1 MQLSPTPHPMSSDE
15 SDSIS
20 RRSFVTTT
28 LAAGALLGIG
38 EPAGL
43 SRRSRAGRPSAD
55 ASPPAGAVEE
65 KSIGELQQAMT
76 SGAMSS
82 RDIVDAYRARIGSM
96 DHDLRAVLELNPDA
110 PAIADALDAERKKSG
125 PRGPL
130 HGIPILI
137 KDNVATADKMQTT
150 AGSLA
155 LVDSRP
161 PRDAFVAERLRAAG
175 AVILGKTKLSEWAN
189 FRSTHA
195 SSGWSGRGGQCRNP
209 YALDRTPSGSSSG
222 SAAAVASSFCAAAIG
237 TETNGSIV
245 SPSATCSLVGIKP
258 TVGLVSRSAIIP
270 ISRSQDTA
278 GPIAR
283 SVTDAA
289 ILLSA
294 IAGSDPRD
302 SATTVAGAKRTA
314 NYAAGL
320 DAGALRGVRIG
331 VPREQY
337 FGYSTSADGVAQ
349 HALDLMREKGA
360 VIVDPVEIG
369 KMGAVGDAEFEVLL
383 YEFKAGLNEYL
394 AELPVGAKVRTLA
407 DLIAFNSAH
416 KSEEMP
422 YFGQEILE
430 QAQKRGA
437 LTDAKYT
444 SALAKARLNTRAKGI
459 DAIMDAH
466 KLDALVAPTNGPAWL
481 IDLVNGDADGG
492 GSSSPAAEAGYP
504 SITVPAGY
512 AFGLPVGI
520 SFFGRAWS
528 EAKLIRIAYAFE
540 QAANARRAPTY
551 AHTAAL

>member
-1 MQLSPTPHPMSSDE
+1 MSNEE
-15 SDSIS
+15 SQSMS
-20 RRSFVTTT
+20 RRTFVAAS
-28 LAAGALLGIG
+28 LAAGALIG
-38 EPAGL
+38 SGGVPALELPGQAGVTQ
-43 SRRSRAGRPSAD
+43 RRERA
-55 ASPPAGAVEE
+55 AGGPVEE
-65 KSIGELQQAMT
+65 KTVGQLQDEMR
-76 SGAMSS
+76 SGATTS
-82 RDIVDAYRARIGSM
+82 RQLVEGYRARIAEM

-110 PAIADALDAERKKSG
+110 LAIADAMDAERKKSG

-130 HGIPILI
+130 HGIPILL
-137 KDNVATADKMQTT
+137 KDNVATADKMETT

-155 LVDSRP
+155 LVGARP
-161 PRDAFVAERLRAAG
+161 PRDAFIATQLRAAG
-175 AVILGKTKLSEWAN
+175 AVILGKTNLSEWAN

-209 YALDRTPSGSSSG
+209 YAMDRTPSGSSSG
-222 SAAAVASSFCAAAIG
+222 SAAAVAASFCAVAIG

-258 TVGLVSRSAIIP
+258 TVGLVSRSMIIP

-283 SVTDAA
+283 TVTDAA
-289 ILLSA
+289 ILLGA
-294 IAGSDPRD
+294 IAGADPRD
-302 SATTVAGAKRTA
+302 SATTVAGARRVP

-320 DAGALRGVRIG
+320 DAGALRGMRIG

-337 FGYSTSADGVAQ
+337 FGYSPAADSIAQ
-349 HALDLMREKGA
+349 HALDLMRAQGA

-394 AELPVGAKVRTLA
+394 AGLGVGAKVRTLA
-407 DLIAFNSAH
+407 DLIAFNTAH
-416 KSEEMP
+416 KSTEMP

-430 QAQKRGA
+430 QAQKRGP
-437 LTDAKYT
+437 LTDAKYRK
-444 SALAKARLNTRAKGI
+444 ALAKSRLNTRAKGI
-459 DAIMDAH
+459 DAVMRAH
-466 KLDALVAPTNGPAWL
+466 KLDALVAPTNGPAWF
-481 IDLVNGDADGG
+481 IDLVNGDADSG

-540 QAANARRAPTY
+540 QTANARRAPTY
-551 AHTAAL
+551 ARSAAL

>member
-1 MQLSPTPHPMSSDE
+1 MSNDVSR
-15 SDSIS
+15 SIT
-20 RRSFVTTT
+20 RRGFVAASF
-28 LAAGALLGIG
+28 AAGAVLGSG
-38 EPAGL
+38 GLPALELPGQAETG
-43 SRRSRAGRPSAD
+43 RRRPRASGGP
-55 ASPPAGAVEE
+55 VEE
-65 KSIGELQQAMT
+65 KTIGELQDAMRSGAMT
-76 SGAMSS
+76 SRQLVES
-82 RDIVDAYRARIGSM
+82 YRARIGEM
-96 DHDLRAVLELNPDA
+96 DRELRAVLELNPDA
-110 PAIADALDAERKKSG
+110 LAIADALDAERRRSG

-130 HGIPILI
+130 HGVPILL
-137 KDNVATADKMQTT
+137 KDNIATADGMETT

-155 LVDSRP
+155 LVGARP
-161 PRDAFVAERLRAAG
+161 PRDAFVAARLRAAG
-175 AVILGKTKLSEWAN
+175 AVILGKTNLSEWAN

-195 SSGWSGRGGQCRNP
+195 SSGWSGRGGQTRNP

-222 SAAAVASSFCAAAIG
+222 SAVAAAASFCAAAIG

-245 SPSATCSLVGIKP
+245 SPAATCSLVGIKP

-270 ISRSQDTA
+270 ISRTQDTA

-283 SVTDAA
+283 TVTDAA
-289 ILLSA
+289 ILLGA
-294 IAGSDPRD
+294 IAGADPRD
-302 SATTVAGAKRTA
+302 GATKVRGATRVAD
-314 NYAAGL
+314 YAAGL
-320 DAGALRGVRIG
+320 DTGALRGMRIG

-337 FGYSTSADGVAQ
+337 FGYSAAADSIAQ
-349 HALDLMREKGA
+349 HALELMRAQGA
-360 VIVDPVEIG
+360 VIIDPVSIG

-394 AELPVGAKVRTLA
+394 AELPVGATVRTLA

-416 KSEEMP
+416 ASAEMP
-422 YFGQEILE
+422 YFAQEILE
-430 QAQKRGA
+430 QAQKRGP
-437 LTDAKYT
+437 LTSAKYRA
-444 SALAKARLNTRAKGI
+444 ALAKTRLDTRAKGI

-512 AFGLPVGI
+512 ASGLPVGI

-540 QAANARRAPTY
+540 QTAKARRAPTY

>member
-1 MQLSPTPHPMSSDE
+1 MSND
-15 SDSIS
+15 DSQSIT

-28 LAAGALLGIG
+28 LAAGALLRGGISPLSSLRP
-38 EPAGL
+38 EAHAAATPLRNAG
-43 SRRSRAGRPSAD
+43 
-55 ASPPAGAVEE
+55 GAVEE
-65 KSIGELQQAMT
+65 KSITQLQEAMR
-76 SGAMSS
+76 SGAVTS
-82 RDIVDAYRARIGSM
+82 RELVEAYRARIAKM
-96 DHDLRAVLELNPDA
+96 DHDLRSVIELNPDA
-110 PAIADALDAERKKSG
+110 LTIADAMDAERKSKGVRS
-125 PRGPL
+125 PL

-137 KDNVATADKMQTT
+137 KDNVGTADKMETT

-155 LVDSRP
+155 LVGARP

-175 AVILGKTKLSEWAN
+175 AVILGKTNLSEWAN

-222 SAAAVASSFCAAAIG
+222 SAAAVAASFCAAAIG
-237 TETNGSIV
+237 SETNGSIV

-258 TVGLVSRSAIIP
+258 TVGLVSRSMIIP
-270 ISRSQDTA
+270 ISKTQDTA

-283 SVTDAA
+283 SVMDAA
-289 ILLSA
+289 ILLGA
-294 IAGSDPRD
+294 IAGADPRD
-302 SATTVAGAKRTA
+302 AATTVPGAKRAA

-320 DAGALRGVRIG
+320 DAGALRGMRIG
-331 VPREQY
+331 VPRERY
-337 FGYSTSADGVAQ
+337 FGYSTSADSVTQ
-349 HALDLMREKGA
+349 HAIDLMREKGA
-360 VIVDPVEIG
+360 VIVDPVPIE
-369 KMGAVGDAEFEVLL
+369 KMGDVGDAEEEILL

-394 AELPVGAKVRTLA
+394 AGLGAGTHPKTLA
-407 DLIAFNSAH
+407 ELIAYNAAH
-416 KSEEMP
+416 KSTEMP
-422 YFGQEILE
+422 YFGQELFE
-430 QAQKRGA
+430 QAEKRGP
-437 LTDAKYT
+437 LTDVKYRK
-444 SALAKARLNTRAKGI
+444 ALAKAKLSTRAKGI

-528 EAKLIRIAYAFE
+528 EAKLIRIAYAYE
-540 QAANARRAPTY
+540 QSANARRAPSY
-551 AHTAAL
+551 AKTVAL

>member
-1 MQLSPTPHPMSSDE
+1 MSNDE
-15 SDSIS
+15 SQSMS
-20 RRSFVTTT
+20 RRSFVATS
-28 LAAGALLGIG
+28 LAAGALIG
-38 EPAGL
+38 SGSMPELALPGQSDTA
-43 SRRSRAGRPSAD
+43 RPRERADGGP
-55 ASPPAGAVEE
+55 VEE
-65 KSIGELQQAMT
+65 KTVGQLQDAMQ
-76 SGAMSS
+76 SGATTS
-82 RDIVDAYRARIGSM
+82 RQLVEGYRARIAER
-96 DHDLRAVLELNPDA
+96 DRDLHAILELNPDA
-110 PAIADALDAERKKSG
+110 LAIADAMDAERKKSG

-130 HGIPILI
+130 HGIPILL
-137 KDNVATADKMQTT
+137 KDNVGTADKMETT

-155 LVDSRP
+155 LVGARP
-161 PRDAFVAERLRAAG
+161 PRDAFVAAQLRAAG
-175 AVILGKTKLSEWAN
+175 AVILGKTNLSEWAN

-209 YALDRTPSGSSSG
+209 YAMDRTPSGSSSG
-222 SAAAVASSFCAAAIG
+222 SAAAVAASFCAAAIG
-237 TETNGSIV
+237 SETNGSIV

-258 TVGLVSRSAIIP
+258 TVGLVSRSTIIP

-283 SVTDAA
+283 TVTDAA

-294 IAGSDPRD
+294 IAGADPRD
-302 SATTVAGAKRTA
+302 SATTVARAKRVA

-320 DAGALRGVRIG
+320 DAGALRGMRIG

-337 FGYSTSADGVAQ
+337 FGYSPSADSVAQ
-349 HALDLMREKGA
+349 QAIDLMRAQGA
-360 VIVDPVEIG
+360 VIIDPVEIG

-394 AELPVGAKVRTLA
+394 ADLGVGAKVRTLA
-407 DLIAFNSAH
+407 DVIAFNAAH

-430 QAQKRGA
+430 RAQKRGP
-437 LTDAKYT
+437 LTDAKYRK
-444 SALAKARLNTRAKGI
+444 ALAKTRLDTRAKGI
-459 DAIMDAH
+459 DAVMTAH
-466 KLDALVAPTNGPAWL
+466 RLDALVAPTNGPAWL
-481 IDLVNGDADGG
+481 IDLVNGDADSG

-540 QAANARRAPTY
+540 QTANARRAPTY
-551 AHTAAL
+551 THTAAL

>member
-1 MQLSPTPHPMSSDE
+1 MSNEE
-15 SDSIS
+15 SQSMS
-20 RRSFVTTT
+20 RRTFVAAS
-28 LAAGALLGIG
+28 LAAGALIG
-38 EPAGL
+38 SGGVPALELPGQAGVTQ
-43 SRRSRAGRPSAD
+43 RRERA
-55 ASPPAGAVEE
+55 AGGPVEE
-65 KSIGELQQAMT
+65 KTVGQLQDEMR
-76 SGAMSS
+76 SGATTS
-82 RDIVDAYRARIGSM
+82 RQLVEGYRARIAEM

-110 PAIADALDAERKKSG
+110 LTIADAMDAERKKSG

-130 HGIPILI
+130 HGIPILL
-137 KDNVATADKMQTT
+137 KDNVATSDKMETT

-155 LVDSRP
+155 LVGARP
-161 PRDAFVAERLRAAG
+161 PRDAFIATQLRAAG
-175 AVILGKTKLSEWAN
+175 AVILGKTNLSEWAN

-209 YALDRTPSGSSSG
+209 YAMDRTPSGSSSG
-222 SAAAVASSFCAAAIG
+222 SAAAVAASFCAVAIG

-258 TVGLVSRSAIIP
+258 TVGLVSRSMIIP

-283 SVTDAA
+283 TVTDAA
-289 ILLSA
+289 ILLGA
-294 IAGSDPRD
+294 IAGADPRD
-302 SATTVAGAKRTA
+302 SATTVAGARRVP

-320 DAGALRGVRIG
+320 DAGALRGMRIG

-337 FGYSTSADGVAQ
+337 FGYSPAADSIAQ
-349 HALDLMREKGA
+349 HALDLMRAQGA

-394 AELPVGAKVRTLA
+394 AGLGVGAKVRTLA
-407 DLIAFNSAH
+407 DLIAFNTAH
-416 KSEEMP
+416 KSTEMP

-430 QAQKRGA
+430 QAQKRGP
-437 LTDAKYT
+437 LTDAKYRK
-444 SALAKARLNTRAKGI
+444 ALAKSRLNTRAKGI
-459 DAIMDAH
+459 DAVMRAH
-466 KLDALVAPTNGPAWL
+466 KLDALVAPTNGPAWF
-481 IDLVNGDADGG
+481 IDLVNGDADSG

-540 QAANARRAPTY
+540 QTANARHAPTY
-551 AHTAAL
+551 ARSAAL

>member
-1 MQLSPTPHPMSSDE
+1 MSNEE
-15 SDSIS
+15 SQSMS
-20 RRSFVTTT
+20 RRSFVAAS
-28 LAAGALLGIG
+28 LAAGALIG
-38 EPAGL
+38 SGGL
-43 SRRSRAGRPSAD
+43 PELALTGQAETARRRESVDGGP
-55 ASPPAGAVEE
+55 VEE
-65 KSIGELQQAMT
+65 KTVGQLQDAMH
-76 SGAMSS
+76 SGATTS
-82 RDIVDAYRARIGSM
+82 RQLVEEYRARIAER
-96 DHDLRAVLELNPDA
+96 DHDLHAVLELNPDA
-110 PAIADALDAERKKSG
+110 LAIADAMDAERKKSG

-130 HGIPILI
+130 HGIPILL
-137 KDNVATADKMQTT
+137 KDNIATADKMETT

-155 LVDSRP
+155 LVGARP
-161 PRDAFVAERLRAAG
+161 PRDAFVAAQLRSAG
-175 AVILGKTKLSEWAN
+175 AVILGKTNLSEWAN

-209 YALDRTPSGSSSG
+209 YAMDRTPSGSSSG
-222 SAAAVASSFCAAAIG
+222 SAAAVAASFCAVAIG
-237 TETNGSIV
+237 SETNGSIV

-258 TVGLVSRSAIIP
+258 TVGLVSRSTIIP

-283 SVTDAA
+283 TVTDAA

-294 IAGSDPRD
+294 IAGADPRD
-302 SATTVAGAKRTA
+302 AATTVAGARRVA
-314 NYAAGL
+314 NYTAGL
-320 DAGALRGVRIG
+320 DAGALRGMRIG

-337 FGYSTSADGVAQ
+337 FGYSPPADSIAQ
-349 HALDLMREKGA
+349 HALDLMRAQGA

-394 AELPVGAKVRTLA
+394 ADLDVGAKVRTLA
-407 DLIAFNSAH
+407 DVIAFNTAH

-430 QAQKRGA
+430 RAQKRGK
-437 LTDAKYT
+437 LTDAKYRK
-444 SALAKARLNTRAKGI
+444 ALAKTRLDTRGKGI
-459 DAIMDAH
+459 DAVMHAH

-481 IDLVNGDADGG
+481 IDVVNGDADGG

-528 EAKLIRIAYAFE
+528 DAKLIRIAYAFE

-551 AHTAAL
+551 ARTAAL

>member
-1 MQLSPTPHPMSSDE
+1 MSNDE
-15 SDSIS
+15 SQSIS
-20 RRSFVTTT
+20 RRSFVAAS
-28 LAAGALLGIG
+28 LAAGALIG
-38 EPAGL
+38 SGATPALALRGQIEPV
-43 SRRSRAGRPSAD
+43 RPRTP
-55 ASPPAGAVEE
+55 SPGSTVEE
-65 KSIGELQQAMT
+65 KTIGQLQEAMRSGVTSSREIVEAYRDRIGE
-76 SGAMSS
+76 
-82 RDIVDAYRARIGSM
+82 M
-96 DHDLRAVLELNPDA
+96 DHDLRAVLEINPDA
-110 PAIADALDAERKKSG
+110 ASIADAMDAERKKSG

-137 KDNVATADKMQTT
+137 KDNVGTADKMETT

-155 LVDSRP
+155 LVGARP

-175 AVILGKTKLSEWAN
+175 AVILGKTNLSEWAN

-222 SAAAVASSFCAAAIG
+222 SAAAVAASFCAAAIG
-237 TETNGSIV
+237 SETNGSIV
-245 SPSATCSLVGIKP
+245 SPAATCSLVGIKP
-258 TVGLVSRSAIIP
+258 TVGLVSRSTIIP

-283 SVTDAA
+283 TVTDAA
-289 ILLSA
+289 ILLGA
-294 IAGSDPRD
+294 VAGADPRD
-302 SATTVAGAKRTA
+302 AATTATGAKREA

-320 DAGALRGVRIG
+320 DAGALRGMRIG

-337 FGYSTSADGVAQ
+337 FGYSPAADSIAQ
-349 HALDLMREKGA
+349 HALDLMRAQGA

-383 YEFKAGLNEYL
+383 YEFKAGLNEYFAQL
-394 AELPVGAKVRTLA
+394 GVGSKVRTLA
-407 DLIAFNSAH
+407 DLIAFNTAH
-416 KSEEMP
+416 KSEELP

-430 QAQKRGA
+430 QAEKRGP
-437 LTDAKYT
+437 LTDTKYLK
-444 SALAKARLNTRAKGI
+444 ALAKTRLDTRGKGI

-512 AFGLPVGI
+512 ASGLPVGI

-528 EAKLIRIAYAFE
+528 EAKLIRIAFSFE
-540 QAANARRAPTY
+540 QAANARRPPTY
-551 AHTAAL
+551 LRTAAL